1 MLKFLCR
8 GEDGEHG
15 DVGVQ
20 CIELATPP
28 GRFEEQALKRH
39 DISEGALG
47 QLVVGHFH
55 ALLAQL
61 FLCDAANDVPEEKGI
76 RDQQQDEQRTE
87 NNDQNVSSS
96 FGNSPFRRSLT
107 SRLPF
112 RQSQPY
118 QPYPE

>member
-1 MLKFLCR
+1 MLNFLCR
-8 GEDGEHG
+8 GEDREHG
-15 DVGVQ
+15 DVGVE
-20 CIELATPP
+20 CIGLATPP
-28 GRFEEQALKRH
+28 GRFEAQTLKRH
-39 DISEGALG
+39 DISAGAPG

-55 ALLAQL
+55 ALLTQL

-96 FGNSPFRRSLT
+96 FGNSPSRRSLT
-107 SRLPF
+107 SSFPF